1 MLTLSMFRKPI
12 VFGTIAAGLV
22 GASIFVTFLFWRRQ
36 QTKWRTAATYV
47 GQQRCAQCHAEQ
59 VRTWRS
65 SHHAQAMQVADA
77 STVLGNFNDAQFAVV
92 GVSSH
97 FFKKDGKFFV
107 RTTGPGDSVGDYQLP
122 YTSGI
127 YPLQQYLA
135 SFGQGRLQSFT
146 VAWDSRDQAQG
157 GQRWFDLYPEKSMKP
172 GKPLHWT
179 GRDQTWNSMC
189 ADCHSTNVRKNYDL
203 ASDTYATTWSEMNV
217 SCESCHGPGSKHI
230 AWAESHKRSQDNN
243 GLVGLVV
250 DLKPARGSWSSF
262 ERWRLKTLHW
272 EGEPRSHNEI
282 NTCAPCHSRRT
293 AISSEYQPGQPF
305 LDAYVP
311 ILLEEGAYYA
321 DGQILEQDYEWGS
334 FVQSRM
340 YKEGVACSD
349 CHDPHSG
356 KLPNV
361 SLNSL
366 CGKCHPLANFGSEEH
381 HHHKTGSAGALCV
394 NCHMPARTS
403 MVVGVSRDHS
413 FRVPRADFSVA
424 YGTPNACNE
433 CHRDKSSSWAADAI
447 VQWYGPSRR
456 QESQFVKA
464 IDAGRRGLPHA
475 EQQLTGLITDLEM
488 PAIARATALSLLPQ
502 YLSPFSFPTLEP
514 SLGDGDALV
523 RREAVRALAPLNQ
536 RDRIRLAA
544 PLLSDPIRSVRIEA
558 ARLLAGTPPDLLQAA
573 QKSAFARAI
582 SELIA
587 SEMVSAERSESHMHL
602 ARLDSRMGRTSEA
615 ESELKTALR
624 LDPAYVPAMVDLAD
638 LYRAQNR
645 DDEGQRWLEK
655 AIAEAPNSA
664 EPVFALAL
672 LKIKRKQYPEVLPLL
687 AKAAARQPDNLGY
700 SYVYAVALNSGGHS
714 DQAIAVLQQAHQ
726 RRPAD
731 RQMLI
736 GLIAFERD
744 RANLSAATA
753 YARQLLELAPNDR
766 AAQATLSDLTVAN
779 NPKNYQYWLVQ
790 GDAEL
795 KHGHVP
801 AAQAA
806 FQKGRDLAMTEL
818 TTSPQSAYTHA
829 FVAYFAARLG
839 DRVRAEQETKQALEL
854 SSGDERIIR
863 RAVFTYEVLG
873 ERDRSIEILSRATPQ
888 FLYELNRLPDLPDLR
903 DDSRFQQLLSS
914 NEKLK

>member
-12 VFGTIAAGLV
+12 ALGTIVAGLV
-22 GASIFVTFLFWRRQ
+22 GASIFVTLLFWRRQ
-36 QTKWRTAATYV
+36 QTRWRTAATYV
-47 GQQRCAQCHAEQ
+47 GQQRCAQCHAEE
-59 VRTWRS
+59 VKTWRS
-65 SHHAQAMQVADA
+65 SHHAQAMQVADGP
-77 STVLGNFNDAQFAVV
+77 TVLGNFNDRQFAEV
-92 GVSSH
+92 GVLSD

-107 RTTGPGDSVGDYQLP
+107 RTDGPGDRVGDYQLS

-127 YPLQQYLA
+127 YPLQQYLV
-135 SFGQGRLQSFT
+135 SFDQGRLQSFT

-157 GQRWFDLYPEKSMKP
+157 GQRWFDLYPEKNIKP

-189 ADCHSTNVRKNYDL
+189 AGCHSTNVRENYDL

-217 SCESCHGPGSKHI
+217 SCESCHGPGSKHV
-230 AWAESHKRSQDNN
+230 AWAESHKGGSQENN
-243 GLVGLVV
+243 GSAGLVV
-250 DLKPARGSWSSF
+250 DLKPARGSWSSY
-262 ERWRLKTLHW
+262 EQWRLKTLRW
-272 EGEPRSHNEI
+272 EGEPRSQNEI
-282 NTCAPCHSRRT
+282 NTCAPCHSRRK
-293 AISSEYQPGQPF
+293 AISSEYQPGRPF

-311 ILLEEGAYYA
+311 SLLEEGAYYA
-321 DGQILEQDYEWGS
+321 DGQIIEQDYEWGS

-356 KLPNV
+356 KLPNG

-413 FRVPRADFSVA
+413 FRIPRPDFSVT

-447 VQWYGPSRR
+447 AQLYGSSRR
-456 QESQFVKA
+456 QEPQFVKA

-475 EQQLTGLITDLEM
+475 EQQLTEVITDSQM
-488 PAIARATALSLLPQ
+488 PAIVRATALSLLPQ

-514 SLGDGDALV
+514 SLADGDALV

-544 PLLSDPIRSVRIEA
+544 PLLTDHIRSVRIEA
-558 ARLLAGTPPDLLQAA
+558 ARLLAGTAPDLLQAA
-573 QKSAFARAI
+573 QKSALDRAI

-587 SEMVSAERSESHMHL
+587 SEMVSAERPESHMNL
-602 ARLDSRMGRTSEA
+602 AQLYSRMGRTVEA
-615 ESELKTALR
+615 EAELKIALR
-624 LDPAYVPAMVDLAD
+624 LDPAYVAAMVDLAD
-638 LYRAQNR
+638 LYRTQNR
-645 DDEGQRWLEK
+645 DDEGQQWLAK
-655 AIAEAPNSA
+655 AIALTPNAA

-672 LKIKRKQYPEVLPLL
+672 LKIRRKQYPEVLLLL
-687 AKAAARQPDNLGY
+687 AKAAALAPDNLGY
-700 SYVYAVALNSGGHS
+700 NYVYAVALNSAGHT

-744 RANLSAATA
+744 KANLSAASS
-753 YARQLLELAPNDR
+753 YARQLLELAPDDP
-766 AAQATLSDLTVAN
+766 AARATLSELMVASD
-779 NPKNYQYWLVQ
+779 PKKFQYWLVQ
-790 GDAEL
+790 GNAEL
-795 KHGHVP
+795 KQSHLP
-801 AAQAA
+801 AARTA
-806 FQKGRDLAMTEL
+806 FQKGMDLATVEL
-818 TTSPQSAYTHA
+818 ADSSQSAYTRA

-839 DRVRAEQETKQALEL
+839 DRVRAEHEIQKALKL
-854 SSGDERIIR
+854 SADERTIR
-863 RAVFTYEVLG
+863 GAVFAYEALG
-873 ERDRSIEILSRATPQ
+873 ERDRSLEILSHASPQ
-888 FLYELNRLPDLPDLR
+888 LLYELSRLPDLPDLR
-903 DDSRFQQLLSS
+903 GDPRFQQLL
-914 NEKLK
+914 NVTQKPN

>member
-1 MLTLSMFRKPI
+1 MLAIAKIRKPVPLGAIALGVLVATVLGI
-12 VFGTIAAGLV
+12 VI
-22 GASIFVTFLFWRRQ
+22 WRRQ
-36 QTKWRTAATYV
+36 KAKPVPVATYV
-47 GQQRCAQCHAEQ
+47 GEERCSQCHVQEAKA
-59 VRTWRS
+59 WRS
-65 SHHAQAMQVADA
+65 SHHARAMQMAND
-77 STVLGNFNDAQFAVV
+77 SDVLGNFSDGRFAKE
-92 GVSSH
+92 GITAD
-97 FFKKDGKFFV
+97 FFRKDNKFYV
-107 RTTGPGDSVGDYQLP
+107 RTDDADGALVEYEVP
-122 YTSGI
+122 YTFGV
-127 YPLQQYLA
+127 YPLQQYLL
-135 SFGQGRLQSFT
+135 SLPKGRLQSFT
-146 VAWDSRDQAQG
+146 IAWDSRDKAQG
-157 GQRWFDLYPEKSMKP
+157 GQRWFDLYPEKSTQP
-172 GKPLHWT
+172 AKPLHWT
-179 GRDQTWNSMC
+179 ERDQTWNAMC

-217 SCESCHGPGSKHI
+217 SCESCHGPGSKHV
-230 AWAESHKRSQDNN
+230 AWAESHKGGSQENN
-243 GLVGLVV
+243 GPAGLVV

-272 EGEPRSHNEI
+272 EGEPRSQNEI
-282 NTCAPCHSRRT
+282 NTCAPCHSRRK

-311 ILLEEGAYYA
+311 SLLEEGTYYA

-356 KLPNV
+356 ELPDG

-413 FRVPRADFSVA
+413 FRVPRPDFSVT

-447 VQWYGPSRR
+447 VQWYGSSRR
-456 QESQFVKA
+456 QEPQFVKA

-475 EQQLTGLITDLEM
+475 EQQLTELITDLEM
-488 PAIARATALSLLPQ
+488 PAIVRATALSLLPQ

-514 SLGDGDALV
+514 SLADGDAFV
-523 RREAVRALAPLNQ
+523 RREALRALAPLNQ

-544 PLLSDPIRSVRIEA
+544 PLLTDQIRSVRIEA

-573 QKSAFARAI
+573 QKSAFDRAI

-587 SEMVSAERSESHMHL
+587 SEMVSAERPEAHMDL
-602 ARLDSRMGRTSEA
+602 ARLYSRMGRRVEA

-624 LDPAYVPAMVDLAD
+624 LDPSYLPAMVDLAD
-638 LYRAQNR
+638 LYRTQNR
-645 DDEGQRWLEK
+645 DDEVQQWLDK
-655 AIAEAPNSA
+655 AIAVAPNAA

-672 LKIKRKQYPEVLPLL
+672 LKIRRKQYPEVLPLL
-687 AKAAARQPDNLGY
+687 AKAAALAPDNLGY
-700 SYVYAVALNSGGHS
+700 NYVYAVALNSAGHT

-744 RANLSAATA
+744 KANLSAASS
-753 YARQLLELAPNDR
+753 YARQLLELAPDDP
-766 AAQATLSDLTVAN
+766 AAQATLSELMLASD
-779 NPKNYQYWLVQ
+779 PKNYQYWLVQ
-790 GDAEL
+790 GNAEL
-795 KHGHVP
+795 KQGHLP
-801 AAQAA
+801 AARTA
-806 FQKGRDLAMTEL
+806 FQKGRDLAMAEL
-818 TTSPQSAYTHA
+818 AGSPQSAYTHA

-839 DRVRAEQETKQALEL
+839 DRVRAEHEIQKALEL
-854 SSGDERIIR
+854 SADERIIR
-863 RAVFTYEVLG
+863 VAVFTYEALG
-873 ERDRSIEILSRATPQ
+873 ERDRSLEILSHATPQ
-888 FLYELNRLPDLPDLR
+888 FLYELNRLPDLPELR
-903 DDSRFQQLLSS
+903 DDPHFQQLL
-914 NEKLK
+914 NGPQKPK